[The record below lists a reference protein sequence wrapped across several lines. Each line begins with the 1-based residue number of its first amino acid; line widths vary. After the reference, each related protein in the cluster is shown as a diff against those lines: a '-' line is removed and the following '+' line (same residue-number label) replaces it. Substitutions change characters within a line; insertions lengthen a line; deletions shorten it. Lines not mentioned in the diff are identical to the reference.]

1 MSTPNGSDGQLRK
14 TIGLYGAVALA
25 LGIVIG
31 AGMLS
36 LPGLVYREAGG
47 WAPLAWAL
55 DGLLVFPLL
64 FVFAV
69 LGRRFPTAGGV
80 AGFVGQAFPQLRMG
94 CSYLLVGT
102 FALGIPAIALTGA
115 GYLATFIAPAEGERT
130 LATLLALGFLAA
142 VLAMAW
148 FGARFAGVVQN
159 AIVTLLVGGLAC
171 IVIGSIPLWERI
183 DFTAGDPTWGGV
195 WQGMGLAF
203 FAYTGWEMLAFTA
216 EEFKNP
222 SRDFPL
228 AVGVSFGLVLFLYVG
243 VALAVAAAVPPDSP
257 LSQAAPL
264 LAAVG
269 TSGATGMVLV
279 FAVAAIIVTNL
290 NGACWAASRL
300 FFDIGR
306 SGWTPRQLGLE
317 RLHGRAATPR
327 AAIIALSVLL
337 VGVLAGYRMGVWD
350 LADLLRIAGQNFF
363 ILYTLAV
370 LAYVRLATTR
380 FQRAFGVLTLV
391 VCTVFA
397 GVFGWGLVY
406 AAIVFGLPY
415 AVLWMRDRLIDAPV
429 QSASTIPAAPV
440 PASVAVRH
448 RRAA

>member
-1 MSTPNGSDGQLRK
+1 MSTPNESPGQLRK

-47 WAPLAWAL
+47 WSPFAWLL

-80 AGFVGQAFPQLRMG
+80 AGFVGQAFPRLRMG

-115 GYLATFIAPAEGERT
+115 GYLATFIAPAEGARS
-130 LATLLALGFLAA
+130 LATVLAFAFLAT

-148 FGARFAGVVQN
+148 FGARFAGFVQN
-159 AIVTLLVGGLAC
+159 AVVTLLVGGLAC
-171 IVIGSIPLWERI
+171 IVIGSIPSWARI
-183 DFTAGDPTWGGV
+183 DFSVGDPTWHGV
-195 WQGMGLAF
+195 WRGMGLAF

-222 SRDFPL
+222 ARDFPL
-228 AVGVSFGLVLFLYVG
+228 AVGVSFALVLFLYVG
-243 VALAVAAAVPPDSP
+243 AALAVAAAVSPESP
-257 LSQAAPL
+257 LSVAAPL

-269 TSGATGMVLV
+269 GEGGAAAAILV

-306 SGWTPRQLGLE
+306 SGWTPRQLGLD
-317 RLHGRAATPR
+317 RLRGAAATPR
-327 AAIIALSVLL
+327 AAILALSVLL
-337 VGVLAGYRMGVWD
+337 IGVLVGYRVELWD

-380 FQRAFGVLTLV
+380 FQRVFGILTLV

-397 GVFGWGLVY
+397 GVFGWGLLY
-406 AAIVFGLPY
+406 AALVFGLPY
-415 AVLWMRDRLIDAPV
+415 AALWLRDRSITRSP
-429 QSASTIPAAPV
+429 ASRV
-440 PASVAVRH
+440 PAPVAVRR

>member
-1 MSTPNGSDGQLRK
+1 MSTPSGSEARLQK

-47 WAPLAWAL
+47 WAPFAWLL
-55 DGLLVFPLL
+55 DGVLVFPLL
-64 FVFAV
+64 FIFAV

-115 GYLATFIAPAEGERT
+115 GYLATFMQPAAGERA
-130 LATLLALGFLAA
+130 LATVLAFGFLAI

-148 FGARFAGVVQN
+148 FGARFAGFVQN

-171 IVIGSIPLWERI
+171 IVIGSISLWERI
-183 DFTAGDPTWGGV
+183 DFTAGDPTWRGV
-195 WQGMGLAF
+195 WHGMGLAF

-222 SRDFPL
+222 ARDFPL
-228 AVGVSFGLVLFLYVG
+228 AVGVSFALVLFLYVG
-243 VALAVAAAVPPDSP
+243 VALAVAAAVPLDSP
-257 LSQAAPL
+257 LSVTAPL

-269 TSGATGMVLV
+269 GGGGATGAILVL
-279 FAVAAIIVTNL
+279 AVAAIIVTNL

-306 SGWTPRQLGLE
+306 NGWTPRQLGLE
-317 RLHGRAATPR
+317 RLRGAAATPR
-327 AAIIALSVLL
+327 AAILSLSVLL
-337 VGVLAGYRMGVWD
+337 TGVLLGYRIDVWD

-370 LAYVRLATTR
+370 LAYVRLASSR
-380 FQRAFGVLTLV
+380 FQKAFGVLTLV

-397 GVFGWGLVY
+397 GVFGWGLLY
-406 AAIVFGLPY
+406 AAIVFALPY
-415 AVLWMRDRLIDAPV
+415 TALWVRDRLIATHAP
-429 QSASTIPAAPV
+429 AEAPM

-448 RRAA
+448 RWTA

>member
-1 MSTPNGSDGQLRK
+1 MSTPDGSEGQLRK

-47 WAPLAWAL
+47 WSPLAWL
-55 DGLLVFPLL
+55 FDGLLVLPLL

-80 AGFVGQAFPQLRMG
+80 AGFVGQAFPKLRMG

-115 GYLATFIAPAEGERT
+115 GYLATFVAPAEGERA
-130 LATLLALGFLAA
+130 LGTLLAFAFLAA

-171 IVIGSIPLWERI
+171 IVVGSIPLWERI
-183 DFTAGDPTWGGV
+183 DFTVGDPTWLGV
-195 WQGMGLAF
+195 WRGMGLAF

-222 SRDFPL
+222 KRDFPL
-228 AVGVSFGLVLFLYVG
+228 AVGVSFALVLFLYVG

-257 LSQAAPL
+257 LSVAAPL

-269 TSGATGMVLV
+269 ANGGPAAAILVL
-279 FAVAAIIVTNL
+279 AVAAIIVTNL

-306 SGWTPRQLGLE
+306 SGWAPRQLGLE
-317 RLHGRAATPR
+317 RLRGQAATPR
-327 AAIIALSVLL
+327 AAILALSVLL
-337 VGVLAGYRMGVWD
+337 IGVLAGYRAGLWD
-350 LADLLRIAGQNFF
+350 LADLLRLAGQNFF
-363 ILYTLAV
+363 LLYTLAV
-370 LAYVRLATTR
+370 LAYVRLAGTPM
-380 FQRAFGVLTLV
+380 QKAFGVLTLA
-391 VCTVFA
+391 VCTAFA
-397 GVFGWGLVY
+397 GVFGWGLLY
-406 AAIVFGLPY
+406 AALVFGLPY
-415 AVLWMRDRLIDAPV
+415 AALWARDRRIAA
-429 QSASTIPAAPV
+429 SA
-440 PASVAVRH
+440 ASRVVSLY
-448 RRAA
+448 